1 MNTIRATIPLLVVAA
16 MLCLAAT
23 AAPATAANKVCAP
36 LTGHTW
42 HAGGKSGNKY
52 KWEVIGT
59 AFTCRNAKHWVLK
72 LLAEHVR
79 GTGRVPLHG
88 GPSGYHCVGSL
99 LDARGYPY
107 WGMCYQGTVA
117 FPKNGISWFPA

>member
-1 MNTIRATIPLLVVAA
+1 LGLAVAA
-16 MLCLAAT
+16 MLFLT
-23 AAPATAANKVCAP
+23 PVGTPATSANSVCPP

-42 HAGGKSGNKY
+42 HADGKSGHKY

-59 AFTCRNAKHWVLK
+59 AFTCGSAKHWVLK
-72 LLAEHVR
+72 LLATHVR
-79 GTGRVPLHG
+79 GTGRVALHG
-88 GPSGYHCVGSL
+88 GPRGYHCVGSL
-99 LDARGYPY
+99 IDAKGYPY

>member
-1 MNTIRATIPLLVVAA
+1 MKTIRVAILVLAVTATLV
-16 MLCLAAT
+16 LAST
-23 AAPATAANKVCAP
+23 AAPATAANKVCP
-36 LTGHTW
+36 TLTGPRW
-42 HAGGKSGNKY
+42 HSGGKSGNKY

-59 AFTCRNAKHWVLK
+59 AFTCGNAKHWVLK

-99 LDARGYPY
+99 LDAKGHPY

-117 FPKNGISWFPA
+117 FPKNGFSWFPA